1 MRKRLDHAATALL
14 RVELPVVLLAT
25 VAGMAASSL
34 LPLAV
39 AVTGLML
46 LIRAWVSLSATGRL
60 QITHTPADLP
70 LLLLTGTLFVTL
82 WATPRMDV
90 TLPQVLRL
98 LTGMGLFLALTNNA
112 HFIAKRASLVAAGVA
127 LLGVMLVFSMPFA
140 VEWSGASKFAFI
152 PPALYRGF
160 ALVVSDG
167 INPNVMAGAIVL
179 LLPVAFAQLF
189 KSSPPA
195 RSVFF
200 AFVVLILFAGLMLAG
215 SRSALFA
222 AVSTGF
228 VLLIIQLPRKF
239 AGVLVA
245 VAGLAAVLL
254 VASSQLFETQ
264 ISAAVNGLLT
274 SNDAL
279 SGSLS
284 RMEIWS
290 RAIYIIQDFP
300 FTGIGMGLFAPVTDL
315 LYPMI
320 ITRPGIEHAHNLI
333 LQIGVDLGL
342 PGLVAWLALYFVVMA
357 CLLTQMRR
365 KSFMDKSW
373 VVGLFGAQVALI
385 LGGITDAV
393 TWGMVRSAP
402 LVWGL
407 WGLAV
412 ASWLSSSQHDNTMD

>member
-14 RVELPVVLLAT
+14 RVELPVVMLAT
-25 VAGMAASSL
+25 LAGMAASSL
-34 LPLAV
+34 LPMSV
-39 AVTGLML
+39 AVMGVML
-46 LIRAWVSLSATGRL
+46 LIRAWVSLSASGRL
-60 QITHTPADLP
+60 QIAHTPADLP

-98 LTGMGLFLALTNNA
+98 LMGMGLFLALTNNA
-112 HFIAKRASLVAAGVA
+112 HLIAKRASLVAAGVA
-127 LLGVMLVFSMPFA
+127 LLGVMLVFSMPFT
-140 VEWSGASKFAFI
+140 VEWSGASKFAFL

-160 ALVVSDG
+160 TLVVSDG
-167 INPNVMAGAIVL
+167 VNPNVMAGAIVL

-189 KSSPPA
+189 KSSPA

-200 AFVVLILFAGLMLAG
+200 ALVVLILFAGLMLAG

-239 AGVLVA
+239 AGVLV
-245 VAGLAAVLL
+245 VLAGLAAVLV
-254 VASSQLFETQ
+254 VASSRLFETQ
-264 ISAAVNGLLT
+264 IGAAVNGLLT

-333 LQIGVDLGL
+333 LQIAVDLGL

>member
-1 MRKRLDHAATALL
+1 
-14 RVELPVVLLAT
+14 
-25 VAGMAASSL
+25 
-34 LPLAV
+34 
-39 AVTGLML
+39 
-46 LIRAWVSLSATGRL
+46 
-60 QITHTPADLP
+60 
-70 LLLLTGTLFVTL
+70 
-82 WATPRMDV
+82 MDV

-112 HFIAKRASLVAAGVA
+112 HFIAKRVSLVAAGVA
-127 LLGVMLVFSMPFA
+127 LLGVMLVFSMPFT

-160 ALVVSDG
+160 TLIVSDG

-195 RSVFF
+195 RRVFF
-200 AFVVLILFAGLMLAG
+200 ALVVLILFAGLMLAG

-239 AGVLVA
+239 TGVLVA
-245 VAGLAAVLL
+245 VSGLAAVLL

-333 LQIGVDLGL
+333 LQIAVDLGL

-373 VVGLFGAQVALI
+373 VVGLLGAQVALI